1 MSHSESIGLAVD
13 RFLAHKRALGRKY
26 LSEQAELRLLVAFVS
41 DREVIWLDELTS
53 GLLDDFLGSRQRS
66 RPRSF
71 NHLLG
76 VVACLLDWAVNQQLL
91 VVSPLRARRR
101 RGSADRIPFL
111 FDPAQARRLLD
122 AAAALADNARAPQRG
137 ATYRTMFALSYGLG
151 LRAGEVCGLRLGDID
166 TRRDLLVVRGGKFG
180 KSRLVPHGPRIAA
193 LLTEQLERRRNAG
206 AVGDEEPLFTF
217 DGTRHVHPGTATQ
230 TFHQLV
236 VTLDLTVPDGVSP
249 PTLHC
254 LRHSFAVGCLLRWY
268 REGVDPAARLH
279 RLSTFMGHVN
289 PSSTA
294 VYLTIIPALLDEAN
308 RRFERFAEPVWTQS
322 TEA

>member
-1 MSHSESIGLAVD
+1 MSA
-13 RFLAHKRALGRKY
+13 RLGR
-26 LSEQAELRLLVAFVS
+26 QPAAALVA
-41 DREVIWLDELTS
+41 
-53 GLLDDFLGSRQRS
+53 
-66 RPRSF
+66 
-71 NHLLG
+71 
-76 VVACLLDWAVNQQLL
+76 
-91 VVSPLRARRR
+91 PLRARRR

-111 FDPAQARRLLD
+111 FDPVQARRLLD

-151 LRAGEVCGLRLGDID
+151 LRAGEMCGLRLGDVD

-193 LLTEQLERRRNAG
+193 LLSEQLERRRKSG
-206 AVGDEEPLFTF
+206 AVGNEEPLFTF
-217 DGTRHVHPGTATQ
+217 DGKRPVHPGTATQ

-236 VTLDLTVPDGVSP
+236 VTLDLPVPDGVSP

-268 REGVDPAARLH
+268 REGLDPSARLH
-279 RLSTFMGHVN
+279 QLSTFMGHVA

-294 VYLTIIPALLDEAN
+294 VYLTITPALLGEAN
-308 RRFERFAEPVWTQS
+308 RRFETFAEPAWTQPP
-322 TEA
+322 EAGR